1 MAKKKLLAICDHP
14 LSTSGVGVQARHLLM
29 GLIETGDYSVICYG
43 GAIKHDEYKL
53 TRVNDDFLIKPLN
66 GFGTPELI
74 RDTIIAEQ
82 PDAVFI
88 FTDPRFFNHIFNI
101 EDEIH
106 QVCPITYWH
115 VWDNGPYP
123 DYNDWIYKS
132 VDLFNCHSHL
142 TYELVASHYPEKA
155 NFVPHAVPTDVF
167 KKLPQ
172 KDIRQFRKQLL
183 GDQKKDNFVIMWVN
197 RNARRKK
204 PNDVLH
210 SFRDALRE
218 LEANSE
224 KPVNMSLVMH
234 TDPTDKE
241 GPNLLATAKMLGIN
255 ENVIFS
261 TGKLGFPEMN
271 VLYNIADV
279 TINIACAEGFGLG
292 TLESMQAGTPIIATT
307 TGGLTR
313 QVIDHR
319 NGTENGVAIKPAVR
333 ALVGSQAVPYIYED
347 HVSNEDAAA
356 AIVKIYSMSVEER
369 EALGEKARQYALTQF
384 RLEDTVRRWDETL
397 SDTIEKFD
405 YQRWTCT
412 EL

>member
-1 MAKKKLLAICDHP
+1 MAKKKILAICDHP

-29 GLIETGDYSVICYG
+29 GLIETGKYSVICYG
-43 GAIKHDEYKL
+43 AAIKHDEYKL
-53 TRVNDDFLIKPLN
+53 TRVNDDFLIKPID
-66 GFGTPELI
+66 GFGSVELI
-74 RDTIIAEQ
+74 RNTIIAEQ

-88 FTDPRFFNHIFNI
+88 FTDPRFFEHVFRM

-115 VWDNGPYP
+115 VWDNDPYP
-123 DYNDWIYKS
+123 DYNEWVYRS

-142 TYELVASHYPEKA
+142 TYRLVSQNHPDKT
-155 NFVPHAVPTDVF
+155 NFIPHAVPTDVF
-167 KKLPQ
+167 KKLPA
-172 KDIRQFRKQLL
+172 KDVKDYRKQLL

-210 SFRDALRE
+210 SFRDALNALKASGIE
-218 LEANSE
+218 DP
-224 KPVNMSLVMH
+224 KMSLVMH
-234 TDPTDKE
+234 TDPNDKE
-241 GPNLLATAKMLGIN
+241 GPNLLATARMLGIN
-255 ENVIFS
+255 EHVVFS

-271 VLYNIADV
+271 IMYNIADV

-292 TLESMQAGTPIIATT
+292 TLESMQAGTPIIAAT

-319 NGTENGVAIKPAVR
+319 DGSENGIAIKPAVR
-333 ALVGSQAVPYIYED
+333 ALVGSQAVPFIYED
-347 HVSNEDAAA
+347 HVANEDVAA
-356 AIVKIYSMSVEER
+356 AIVKMYTMPKDER
-369 EALGEKARQYALTQF
+369 EALGEKARQYALSEF
-384 RLEDTVRRWDETL
+384 DLKDTIKRWDETL
-397 SDTIEKFD
+397 TETIEQFD
-405 YQRWTCT
+405 YERWTCT